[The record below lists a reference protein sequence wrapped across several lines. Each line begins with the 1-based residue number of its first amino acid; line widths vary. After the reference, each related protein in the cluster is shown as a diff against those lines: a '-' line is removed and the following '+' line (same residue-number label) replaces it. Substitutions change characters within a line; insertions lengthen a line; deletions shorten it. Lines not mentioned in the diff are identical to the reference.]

1 MADNGR
7 AVQPKSVA
15 IDSIVCFGVPEKGP
29 AGPVEACRTTLEA
42 MSSVQAPA
50 VEPAAEAGR
59 PGGWAAVTGALTVV
73 AGTLAALVAIL
84 VASASAAQALSLL
97 GIPDPG
103 PLTTYGLPAVR
114 ALADLFAAL
123 TVGAL
128 LFAAFLVPPQ
138 RSGLLDTGGYRAVRR
153 ASGLAFAWAVCA
165 ALLVPLTVSD
175 STGRPVTEVLAP
187 QELWGVIDQIELAGT
202 WRVTAVGAVLL
213 AIACRLA
220 LRWGWTPVLFAGSV
234 AVMMPL
240 ALTGHSSS
248 GGAHDVATN
257 SLILHLIAAAVWVGG
272 LVALLVHALRDG
284 THTGVAARRFSPL
297 AAVSFVV
304 LAVSGVVN
312 SWVRVPMDE
321 LFTSTYGRLVL
332 AKAAALVVLGVIGYF
347 QRRSALP
354 ALAAEP
360 GNQLALVRFAG
371 VETLIFAAT
380 MGLAAGLGR
389 TPPPPPT
396 SVPTPIEVEL
406 GYELAGPP
414 TVSRLLFDWRFDL
427 IFGTLAIVLA
437 VLYLLG
443 VRRLRARGDSWPVG
457 RTLAWV
463 LGCAVLLFTTS
474 SGVGR
479 YAPAMFSVH
488 MGAHMALSM
497 LVPILLA
504 LGGAVTLALRA
515 LPPAGRDGAPGPR
528 EWILAAV
535 HNPVSRFLTHPI
547 VASVVFVAGFYALY
561 LGGIF
566 DSFVD
571 SHAAHVLM
579 NLHFLVSGYL
589 FYWVVIGIDPKPRRV
604 EPLTKLA
611 MVFGSLP
618 FHAFFGVVLMGMST
632 VLGGWFYRSLGL
644 DWHSDLL
651 GDQRTGGSL
660 AWASGEVPLVV
671 VMLALLIQWSRSD
684 ARLARRTD
692 RAAERDDDAELA
704 AHNAMFAE
712 LAKRDRAMK

>member
-7 AVQPKSVA
+7 AVQLKSVA
-15 IDSIVCFGVPEKGP
+15 IDRIVCFGLPGNSP
-29 AGPVEACRTTLEA
+29 AGPDRAHRTTLEP
-42 MSSVQAPA
+42 MSSAQAPA
-50 VEPAAEAGR
+50 AEPVTGAGR
-59 PGGWAAVTGALTVV
+59 PGGPVVVAAVLTV
-73 AGTLAALVAIL
+73 LAAMLAAVVSIVVVGL
-84 VASASAAQALSLL
+84 SAAQALSLL

-103 PLTTYGLPAVR
+103 PLTTYGLPAIR
-114 ALADLFAAL
+114 ALSDLFAAF

-138 RSGLLDTGGYRAVRR
+138 RSGLLDAGGYRAARR
-153 ASGLAFAWAVCA
+153 ASVLAVAWAVCA

-175 STGRPVTEVLAP
+175 STGRPVTEILAP
-187 QELWGVIDQIELAGT
+187 QDLWGVADEIELAGT
-202 WRVTAVGAVLL
+202 WRLTAIAALVL
-213 AIACRLA
+213 AIACRLV
-220 LRWGWTPVLFAGSV
+220 LRWGWTPVLFAGSI
-234 AVMMPL
+234 AVLMPL
-240 ALTGHSSS
+240 ALTGHSAS

-257 SLILHLIAAAVWVGG
+257 SLVLHLIAAAVWVGG
-272 LVALLVHALRDG
+272 LAALLVHALRDG
-284 THTGVAARRFSPL
+284 THTASAARRFS
-297 AAVSFVV
+297 AVALVAFVV
-304 LAVSGVVN
+304 LAISGVAN
-312 SWVRVPMDE
+312 SWVRVPFDE

-332 AKAAALVVLGVIGYF
+332 AKAGALVVLGVFGWF
-347 QRRSALP
+347 QRRAALP
-354 ALAAEP
+354 ALAADP
-360 GNQLALVRFAG
+360 GDRRALARFAS
-371 VETLIFAAT
+371 VELLLFAAT

-389 TPPPPPT
+389 TPPPAPT
-396 SVPTPIEVEL
+396 SVPTPMEVEL
-406 GYELAGPP
+406 GYNLDGPP
-414 TVSRLLFDWRFDL
+414 TVARLLFDWRFDL

-443 VRRLRARGDSWPVG
+443 VRRLRARGDDWPAG
-457 RTLAWV
+457 RTAAWL
-463 LGCAVLLFTTS
+463 LGCAVLLVTTS

-497 LVPILLA
+497 LTPILLA
-504 LGGAVTLALRA
+504 LGGVVTLALRA

-547 VASVVFVAGFYALY
+547 VASVLFVAGFYALY

-566 DSFVD
+566 DSYAD
-571 SHAAHVLM
+571 SHTAHLLM
-579 NLHFLVSGYL
+579 NAHFLLSGYL

-604 EPLTKLA
+604 EPLTRLA

-618 FHAFFGVVLMGMST
+618 FHAFFGVVLMGTSS
-632 VLGGWFYRSLGL
+632 VLAGWFYRSLDLG
-644 DWHSDLL
+644 WHVDLL

-660 AWASGEVPLVV
+660 AWATGEIPLVV

-692 RAAERDDDAELA
+692 RAAERDDNAELA

-712 LAKRDRAMK
+712 LAKRDRASR